1 MILRRIANGIKNQDW
16 FVVLIEIFIVVIGIY
31 IGLQVD
37 DWNKARQDRQIEQL
51 YLQELYEDFRAD
63 REVLA
68 DRMERSENI
77 LHRMS
82 GFLAQ
87 SALTKPTWTIDERN
101 ETMRLVQAMP
111 AFIPTKRAYENL
123 TGSGELKLIESRPL
137 KNALAQ
143 FFAQAEITELVLGT
157 HEMELVETYQPYIIK
172 NLAYQAVYNARV
184 DDIALPPSPNTG
196 QILEVYKTRE
206 FRNILTQKFV
216 IISDVLN
223 QFRLL
228 KEHNNTIIEILENEL
243 GVKSPETPE
252 PDQQ

>member
-1 MILRRIANGIKNQDW
+1 MILRRMAQGIKNQDW
-16 FVVLIEIFIVVIGIY
+16 FIVVIEIFVVVIGIY
-31 IGLQVD
+31 LGLQVD
-37 DWNKARQDRQIEQL
+37 DWNKARQDRQVEQL
-51 YLQELYEDFRAD
+51 YLQELLEDFQSD

-77 LHRMS
+77 LHQMS

-87 SALTKPTWTIDERN
+87 SALATPTWTIEEMNDA
-101 ETMRLVQAMP
+101 MRLVQAMP
-111 AFIPTKRAYENL
+111 AFIPTKRAFENL
-123 TGSGELKLIESRPL
+123 TGSGDLKLIQSRPL

-172 NLAYQAVYNARV
+172 NLDYQAVYNTRV
-184 DDIALPPSPNTG
+184 DDIALPESQNEA
-196 QILEVYKTRE
+196 QILEVYKTQE

-223 QFRLL
+223 QFRIL
-228 KEHNNTIIEILENEL
+228 EGHNKNIIDILENEIL
-243 GVKSPETPE
+243 GIKPAP
-252 PDQQ
+252 

>member
-1 MILRRIANGIKNQDW
+1 MILRRIAEGVRKQDW

-37 DWNKARQDRQIEQL
+37 DWAKERQDRQVERL
-51 YLQELYEDFRAD
+51 YLQELYEDSQAD
-63 REVLA
+63 REILA

-87 SALTKPTWTIDERN
+87 SALATPTWTIEEMN
-101 ETMRLVQAMP
+101 ETMRLVQSMP

-123 TGSGELKLIESRPL
+123 TGSGELKLIRSRPL

-172 NLAYQAVYNARV
+172 NLDYQAVYNARV
-184 DDIALPPSPNTG
+184 DDFALPASPNNG
-196 QILEVYKTRE
+196 KILEVYKTQE

-223 QFRLL
+223 QFRIL
-228 KEHNNTIIEILENEL
+228 EGHNKNIIEILEAEL
-243 GVKSPETPE
+243 GMKPSSGEE
-252 PDQQ
+252 F